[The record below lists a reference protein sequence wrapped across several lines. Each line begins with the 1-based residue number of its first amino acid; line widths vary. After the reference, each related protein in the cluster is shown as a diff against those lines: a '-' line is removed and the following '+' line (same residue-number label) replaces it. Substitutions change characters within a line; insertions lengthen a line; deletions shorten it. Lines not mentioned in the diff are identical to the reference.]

1 MKRILSILMILVLVG
16 GVAFAQV
23 EPEVRGSATLS
34 WGIDFGAGSE
44 TDYTKGGADNHA
56 VATHGFYNTNN
67 FQVRLPFFKR
77 QDFAGG
83 SASKEADVYADVS
96 FKATPVATGW
106 TESGKAVSVK
116 AILHFYGAYMTVY
129 GKPDFKANKALGWD
143 PINADDGDQGKGWFN
158 PAFTGWGTK
167 IGYKK
172 ADLMGLDVGLKL
184 GSNGSWHQKA
194 SDGKDGKRREKDS
207 KYAFGLD
214 FAMEP
219 VEKYLGVEATINA
232 TLGKF
237 FNKTPLEN
245 PGDYGYNAGNVPAN
259 IGGKEGKSGMVNF
272 GLAFKSEPIEEMTVK
287 LGFDGVTGLTYTDN
301 EGKIQETL
309 GWDAGLS
316 VGYKWVDAAL
326 YLCGTG
332 TKYQG
337 YNVAGN
343 DPTKWKNYGANM
355 AAHLGFV
362 SDEEAKKGT
371 GFVDGLAFHVTIN
384 AYDLLAKRNSED
396 IPEATRKANIGALS
410 TYDAALTA
418 YLEANPNK
426 TEADFQADP
435 ANAAVVN
442 AFKVAKALF
451 KKKYASIP
459 LGLNLGVSYKYDLTD
474 SMWIKPYAEF
484 YAETNHYKQHADTYA
499 GDPDKMIDK
508 LYLGMAYE
516 LGVKFQP
523 IEKVQVKASWEHGKL
538 NKDTYEGSFN
548 GGEYMIKTPLN
559 HKMHNGT
566 FVLSLKLTY

>member
-1 MKRILSILMILVLVG
+1 MKKILSILMILVLVG

-23 EPEVRGSATLS
+23 EPEVKGSATLS

-143 PINADDGDQGKGWFN
+143 PINADDGDQGKDWFN

-214 FAMEP
+214 FAMQP

-245 PGDYGYNAGNVPAN
+245 PGDYGYNAGNFPAN
-259 IGGKEGKSGMVNF
+259 IGGKEKKSGMVNF
-272 GLAFKSEPIEEMTVK
+272 GIAVKSEPIEEMTVK
-287 LGFDGVTGLTYTDN
+287 LGFDGVTGVTYTDN
-301 EGKIQETL
+301 EGKLQETL

-316 VGYKWVDAAL
+316 VGYKWVDARL

-332 TKYQG
+332 TTYQG
-337 YNVAGN
+337 YN
-343 DPTKWKNYGANM
+343 DPTKWKDYGANM

-371 GFVDGLAFHVTIN
+371 GFIDGLAFHVTIN
-384 AYDLLAKRNSED
+384 AYDLLGKRNKED
-396 IPEATRKANIGALS
+396 IPEATRKANIGALN
-410 TYDAALTA
+410 TYDAALTI
-418 YLEANPNK
+418 YLEANPDK

-442 AFKVAKALF
+442 AFKLAKGLF
-451 KKKYASIP
+451 KTKYASIP
-459 LGLNLGVSYKYDLTD
+459 LGLNLGVSYKYALTD

-484 YAETNHYKQHADTYA
+484 YAETNHYKQHAD
-499 GDPDKMIDK
+499 PDKMIDK
-508 LYLGMAYE
+508 LYLGMAYQ

-523 IEKVQVKASWEHGKL
+523 IEKVLVTAAWNQGKV
-538 NKDTYEGSFN
+538 NADTYEGGFAN
-548 GGEYMIKTPLN
+548 QYMIKTPLN

-566 FVLSLKLTY
+566 FVLSLKLIY

>member
-1 MKRILSILMILVLVG
+1 MKKILSILMILVLVG

-326 YLCGTG
+326 YLCG
-332 TKYQG
+332 
-337 YNVAGN
+337 AGN

-396 IPEATRKANIGALS
+396 IPDEATRKANIGALS
-410 TYDAALTA
+410 TYDAELTA

-426 TEADFQADP
+426 TEADFQADA
-435 ANAAVVN
+435 ANAVVVK

-451 KKKYASIP
+451 KTKYASIP
-459 LGLNLGVSYKYDLTD
+459 LGLNLGVSYKHNLTD

-538 NKDTYEGSFN
+538 NKDTYEGGFN